1 MASYVRAPQREAQ
14 LLEAA
19 KAVLI
24 RDGYQGL
31 TLRAVAGEAGVRL
44 STLQHIFRTRPDLL
58 RALEQKVIDDCGY
71 TSFEMRERGL
81 RIELQEA
88 AQWYGRQVL
97 GDPGMRELLRAE
109 LAANVGRRTDGAVGL
124 PGQPLPHDRLAGG
137 LQRMQDQGHELWS
150 VPADQLAILTRHSV
164 VGLTYDLLHTGDTA
178 AYRADAAS
186 SIEALVC
193 LADPQPRPAADRAA

>member
-19 KAVLI
+19 RAVLV

-44 STLQHIFRTRPDLL
+44 STLQHIFRTRTDLL
-58 RALEQKVIDDCGY
+58 RALEQKVVDDCGY

-81 RIELQEA
+81 RIELQDA
-88 AQWYGRQVL
+88 AQWYGQQVL

-109 LAANVGRRTDGAVGL
+109 LAANVGRRSEGAVGL
-124 PGQPLPHDRLAGG
+124 PGQPRLHDRLVVG

-150 VPADQLAILTRHSV
+150 VPVEQLATLCRHSV
-164 VGLTYDLLHTGDTA
+164 VGLTYDLLHTGNSA

-186 SIEALVC
+186 TIDAIVR
-193 LADPQPRPAADRAA
+193 LADPKPRPAADRAA